1 MRGAV
6 SFDSVK
12 KELLKNPRIKSAY
25 DREHVRA
32 VVALQITELREQHRL
47 SQKELAE
54 KLHTTQQ
61 TISKMENP
69 DNNITI
75 GTLEKI
81 TNVFNRKLIV
91 KLAK

>member
-12 KELLKNPRIKSAY
+12 KELLKHPGIKSAY
-25 DREHVRA
+25 DKEHVSA
-32 VVALQITELREQHRL
+32 VVALQITELRERHRL
-47 SQKELAE
+47 SQKELAK

-61 TISKMENP
+61 TISKIENP
-69 DNNITI
+69 DNNVTI

-81 TNVFNRKLIV
+81 ANIFDRKLIV
-91 KLAK
+91 KFAK